1 MQSLAA
7 DEEVPDKEEYEMKTR
22 QRQRQQGQRQRRKG
36 QRQRQQGQR
45 QKELTRP
52 ALRLARVM
60 RAREAKR
67 RVRRGI
73 FVTKRDDK
81 LKK

>member
-1 MQSLAA
+1 
-7 DEEVPDKEEYEMKTR
+7 MKT
-22 QRQRQQGQRQRRKG
+22 GQSQTQKG
-36 QRQRQQGQR
+36 QRQRQKGQRQKGQRQR

-81 LKK
+81 LKNRD

>member
-1 MQSLAA
+1 
-7 DEEVPDKEEYEMKTR
+7 MKT
-22 QRQRQQGQRQRRKG
+22 GTKTKTAKTKT
-36 QRQRQQGQR
+36 
-45 QKELTRP
+45 KELTRP

-73 FVTKRDDK
+73 FVTKREDK
-81 LKK
+81 LNEIISDPVSGTLFVNVNHHFNERL

>member
-1 MQSLAA
+1 MQSVAA
-7 DEEVPDKEEYEMKTR
+7 DEVVPDKEEYEMKT
-22 QRQRQQGQRQRRKG
+22 G
-36 QRQRQQGQR
+36 QRQRQQGERQR
-45 QKELTRP
+45 QVELTRP

-81 LKK
+81 LKNRD

>member
-22 QRQRQQGQRQRRKG
+22 